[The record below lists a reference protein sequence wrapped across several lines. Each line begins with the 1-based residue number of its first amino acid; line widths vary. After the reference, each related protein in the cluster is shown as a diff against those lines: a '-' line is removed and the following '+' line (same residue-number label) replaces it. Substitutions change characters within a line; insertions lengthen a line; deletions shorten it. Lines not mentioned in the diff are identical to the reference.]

1 MDQNWLNSELNQE
14 LLDPARDSTPA
25 FRTWEFSHFAFL
37 SIQRDA
43 TCNKKTWMFVIS
55 PPKTQRRPRTERG
68 VKLFTPGDCLQ
79 CDRVRSASTR
89 TLIDSALITGARR
102 LWWKNRKHL
111 SGRANFGPLLSAILW
126 RTLKFRTPACRYF
139 PIRPSLRARLK

>member
-37 SIQRDA
+37 SIQRDT
-43 TCNKKTWMFVIS
+43 TCNKNLNVCHFPAKN
-55 PPKTQRRPRTERG
+55 TE
-68 VKLFTPGDCLQ
+68 TTSD
-79 CDRVRSASTR
+79 
-89 TLIDSALITGARR
+89 GARR
-102 LWWKNRKHL
+102 KTLHTCRLSSVWSGTIGIHSHVNWLCVNHRCSPAVMENRKHL

>member
-37 SIQRDA
+37 SIQRDT
-43 TCNKKTWMFVIS
+43 TCNKNLNVCHFPAKNTETTSDGARRKTLHTWRLSSVWS
-55 PPKTQRRPRTERG
+55 VQ
-68 VKLFTPGDCLQ
+68 
-79 CDRVRSASTR
+79 SASTHM
-89 TLIDSALITGARR
+89 LIDSALITGARR

-126 RTLKFRTPACRYF
+126 RTLKSRTPACRYF